1 MRTYFA
7 TVIIASALGLAGCG
21 GKKDEPP
28 VGGTPAES
36 SGQAEAPKSSP
47 AGIAVTKEQKVANT
61 YLAELTAIGDA
72 LTSVTDDASAQKA
85 AQTIALAS
93 QTMEAAKA
101 EFGDVLSG
109 PQAIAIFMPRQ
120 QEFIAAQQKISTGMT
135 QIATSHPEFLQMI
148 SEEMKNMP
156 AVN

>member
-1 MRTYFA
+1 
-7 TVIIASALGLAGCG
+7 
-21 GKKDEPP
+21 
-28 VGGTPAES
+28 
-36 SGQAEAPKSSP
+36 
-47 AGIAVTKEQKVANT
+47 
-61 YLAELTAIGDA
+61 
-72 LTSVTDDASAQKA
+72 
-85 AQTIALAS
+85 
-93 QTMEAAKA
+93 MEAAKA
-101 EFGDVLSG
+101 EFGDELSG